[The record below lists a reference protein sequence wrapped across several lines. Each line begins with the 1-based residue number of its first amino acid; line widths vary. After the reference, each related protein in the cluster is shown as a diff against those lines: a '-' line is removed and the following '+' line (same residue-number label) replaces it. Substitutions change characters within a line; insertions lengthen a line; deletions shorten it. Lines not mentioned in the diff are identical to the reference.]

1 MILLPVQNKLVSAFS
16 EYRLLHKQSS
26 RQLPHNKL
34 LYPPSLRYLPL
45 WLLGK
50 SQGALQCLKYK
61 ASYSCSSASH
71 RLQHAACRLA
81 ACGQLCIVLCSD
93 FLRVSKAASQLLTC
107 SWAPFTRGFTTVLPA
122 ALRQSRFPVS
132 LCTCLPLNTSLC
144 CLLQGSSSRQPCEGA
159 RGTLPWMSGWQWVM
173 RFWPCQRD
181 GCCT

>member
-93 FLRVSKAASQLLTC
+93 FLRVSKAASQLLLQLGSIHPRVHDSAAGC
-107 SWAPFTRGFTTVLPA
+107 AEAEPLPCQPLHLPA
-122 ALRQSRFPVS
+122 P
-132 LCTCLPLNTSLC
+132 
-144 CLLQGSSSRQPCEGA
+144 EY
-159 RGTLPWMSGWQWVM
+159 
-173 RFWPCQRD
+173 
-181 GCCT
+181 